1 MEGGTLSLSSDSA
14 TVPIHECES
23 QGHRSANGRKKQI
36 CVARK
41 QPPRWKKHAGIITVK
56 GSSAIALRRN
66 QSYYSSQMTETDCG
80 KPLRDVCKGR
90 VFPLE
95 QDRLRACLASFIA
108 SLWVER
114 GRGLFSFLQA
124 KLLRTSLQEDWRYPR
139 MKAEIC
145 IVRRSVGW
153 HRGNSNGELYRTV
166 LCGRLCLLGISLSRF
181 SPALLSRFFS
191 LRFEETLV
199 VTTLSS
205 LCYARLWEI

>member
-14 TVPIHECES
+14 TVPIRECKS

-66 QSYYSSQMTETDCG
+66 QSYYSTQMTETDCG
-80 KPLRDVCKGR
+80 KPFRDVCKGR

-114 GRGLFSFLQA
+114 GRVCFLSSGLNYY
-124 KLLRTSLQEDWRYPR
+124 EPR
-139 MKAEIC
+139 CKKIDV
-145 IVRRSVGW
+145 IRGW
-153 HRGNSNGELYRTV
+153 K
-166 LCGRLCLLGISLSRF
+166 
-181 SPALLSRFFS
+181 
-191 LRFEETLV
+191 LRF
-199 VTTLSS
+199 
-205 LCYARLWEI
+205 A